1 MRIDL
6 RNPDV
11 GTLRDAAQTVR
22 RGGIALY
29 PTDTIYGLGCDAYQ
43 TESLRRL
50 LLLKGRSREKG
61 MLVLIRSLPQLEELA
76 RSVPPEA
83 GPLLRRF
90 WPGPLTVLL
99 EAHPRIP
106 TELQGEG
113 GKVGI
118 RWPSSSFLQTWLDLL
133 QVPLV
138 STSANRSGQ
147 EYDGSPAVLRRLFGA
162 GVDLFIDG
170 GTLLP
175 SRPST
180 VLDLTTRPFR
190 IVRPG
195 ERESEIARCLS
206 E

>member
-1 MRIDL
+1 
-6 RNPDV
+6 
-11 GTLRDAAQTVR
+11 
-22 RGGIALY
+22 
-29 PTDTIYGLGCDAYQ
+29 
-43 TESLRRL
+43 
-50 LLLKGRSREKG
+50 

-76 RSVPPEA
+76 RSVPQEA

-170 GTLLP
+170 GTLLA

-195 ERESEIARCLS
+195 ERGSEIARCLS